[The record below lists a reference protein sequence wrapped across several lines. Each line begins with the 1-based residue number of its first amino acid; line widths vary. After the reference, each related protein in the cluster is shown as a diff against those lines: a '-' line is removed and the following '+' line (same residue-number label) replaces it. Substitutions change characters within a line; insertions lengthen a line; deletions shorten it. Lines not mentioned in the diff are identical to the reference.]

1 MQFMTRWTR
10 SLSVAGAA
18 AALVACG
25 APRPQGGALAASAES
40 REPVKAAA
48 LGRAELW
55 GLHCARCHNLRPR
68 AEYSPAQ
75 WAVVVNHMRVV
86 ADMPG
91 EDYRALLEYLADR
104 QPATKITPSPR
115 GEDRGSGSP

>member
-1 MQFMTRWTR
+1 MRFTKRWTR
-10 SLSVAGAA
+10 SLCVAGGA

-25 APRPQGGALAASAES
+25 ARHPQRDSLGANAES
-40 REPVKAAA
+40 PEPMKAAA

-55 GLHCARCHNLRPR
+55 GLYCARCHNLRPR

-86 ADMPG
+86 ADLPG

-104 QPATKITPSPR
+104 QPATR
-115 GEDRGSGSP
+115 GAPAPDRNRGNGSP